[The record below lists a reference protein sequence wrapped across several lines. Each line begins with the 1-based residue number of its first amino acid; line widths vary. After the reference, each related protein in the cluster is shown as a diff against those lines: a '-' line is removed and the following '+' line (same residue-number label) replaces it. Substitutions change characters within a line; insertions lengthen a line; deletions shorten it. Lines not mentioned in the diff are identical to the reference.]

1 MDVNQERA
9 MRLIVALL
17 KVFGPFEISKSIIE
31 DPDAFAG
38 MVVYVEP
45 SMAGD
50 EETFKFSVKRHNE
63 LKVDKQS
70 EGPVQ

>member
-17 KVFGPFEISKSIIE
+17 KITGPFEISKSIIE
-31 DPDAFAG
+31 DPNAFAG

-45 SMAGD
+45 SMTGN
-50 EETFKFSVKRHNE
+50 EETIKFSVKHHDE

-70 EGPVQ
+70 EGQVQ